1 MTNKELELIK
11 NLKNL
16 KNTITRMKDE
26 CINNG
31 DKEMQ
36 KFQEGRISAINQ
48 TLKMLGVENIKPKK
62 EIKIEGVKI
71 GMGCT
76 EILWSDREPYTVIEI
91 LAKNKIMVQA
101 DKAIRTDKNGAS
113 ECQEYDFERNPNGT
127 TYILTNS
134 KKHGWH
140 IAGTERVFV
149 MDYREKY
156 YDFSF

>member
-11 NLKNL
+11 NLKDL
-16 KNTITRMKDE
+16 KNTITGMKE
-26 CINNG
+26 KCINNG

-48 TLKMLGVENIKPKK
+48 TLNMLAVANMTPKK
-62 EIKIEGVKI
+62 EVTIVGVEV
-71 GMGCT
+71 GTGCT
-76 EILWSDREPYTVIEI
+76 EILKSDRKPYTVIEI

-113 ECQEYDFERNPNGT
+113 ECQEYDYERNPNGA
-127 TYILTNS
+127 TYILTHS

-140 IAGTERVFV
+140 IAGTERVFG
-149 MDYREKY
+149 MGYREKY